1 MIYDIMNGGL
11 RELRKELGN
20 RTAKIRKI
28 DDELSLAICERII
41 QIIKEEAK
49 TIDYNDEMY
58 LAVTMDN
65 QIIKTE
71 KGYRVI
77 NTNQASTYSEFGTG
91 MVGSQNPHPNP
102 MGWEYD
108 VNEHGIK
115 GWRYNVGGMWYFT
128 RGVPSNPVYL
138 RSAQRVRTEIPSMIK
153 ERFGDK

>member
-1 MIYDIMNGGL
+1 MNGGL

-102 MGWEYD
+102 MGWEY
-108 VNEHGIK
+108 
-115 GWRYNVGGMWYFT
+115 
-128 RGVPSNPVYL
+128 
-138 RSAQRVRTEIPSMIK
+138 QRVAVQRRWNVVLYK
-153 ERFGDK
+153 RCA